1 MVLGAGTVV
10 VGAAVPSLVSCGLSP
25 DADLVYRT
33 LVTFGAGCAVE
44 LARGLGL
51 PRRRVLDALDELA
64 DRNAASLAPAARPET
79 AVWRAH
85 PPATVVPA
93 LRHSRAR
100 PQARASAAPSRPDR
114 VLPELVSLALGEG
127 LRHLPTRA
135 AARTRMAELVGM
147 TRCEHLAM
155 NPEPAFEPQA
165 TQSAA
170 PLDRILLSRGVRMR
184 VLGVHPADLDPLAPH
199 GRRPPEKMP
208 DYRRMPA
215 VPMKLIVVDRTVALF
230 PVDPG
235 DFGRGYLEV
244 AQRPVV
250 DALVSLFERNWDVA
264 STPPAERGLPPLS
277 PREWALVSLLA
288 AGHTD
293 ESAARH
299 LQVSSRSVT
308 NILRALMDRLGVQNR
323 FQLGLVLGALYAVR
337 PPYSTAPTTTEG
349 KETR

>member
-1 MVLGAGTVV
+1 MVPGQGTVV
-10 VGAAVPSLVSCGLSP
+10 IGAGVPSLVSCGLSP

-33 LVTFGAGCAVE
+33 LVTFGAGRAAE

-64 DRNAASLAPAARPET
+64 ACDAASLAPAARPET

-85 PPATVVPA
+85 PPAMVVPA

-100 PQARASAAPSRPDR
+100 RHSRTGGPPIRADR
-114 VLPELVSLALGEG
+114 VLPELASLALGEG
-127 LRHLPTRA
+127 LCHLPTRA
-135 AARTRMAELVGM
+135 AARHRMAELVTM
-147 TRCEHLAM
+147 TRREHLAM

-170 PLDRILLSRGVRMR
+170 PLDRVLLSRGVRMR
-184 VLGVHPADLDPLAPH
+184 VLGVHPAELDPLAPH

-208 DYRRMPA
+208 DYRRMA
-215 VPMKLIVVDRTVALF
+215 SVPMKLIVVDRTVALF

-264 STPPAERGLPPLS
+264 STPPAQPGPPPLS
-277 PREWALVSLLA
+277 PRERVLVELLA

-293 ESAARH
+293 ESAARQI
-299 LQVSSRSVT
+299 QVSSRSVT
-308 NILRALMDRLGVQNR
+308 NILRVLMDRLGVQNR
-323 FQLGLVLGALYAVR
+323 FQLGLTLGALYAVR
-337 PPYSTAPTTTEG
+337 PPHGPAPTTTEG
-349 KETR
+349 EES